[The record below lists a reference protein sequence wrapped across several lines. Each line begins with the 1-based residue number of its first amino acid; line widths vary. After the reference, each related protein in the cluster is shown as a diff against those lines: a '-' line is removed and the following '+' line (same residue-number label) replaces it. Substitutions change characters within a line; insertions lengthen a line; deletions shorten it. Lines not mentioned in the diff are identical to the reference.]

1 MMKTPNHL
9 RPSEES
15 HKKAQKGTQREAKWA
30 GGTASWAAGLLPRR
44 VTSGSLRAAALS
56 LAAVIFPA
64 LSVAAGEVVT
74 LDAQSQTRAGIVV
87 RPVLERSF
95 GEQTRVIGQ
104 VVRAPG
110 STLTVKSV
118 LAGQVETINV
128 APGDKIRSGMV
139 LTELHSH
146 EMLGMQGD
154 FLMAGDRA
162 RLAQSRLDAGRE
174 LYDLDG
180 ISRIELE
187 TREQKAFAAQLE
199 LDRARAELVNHGVA
213 NDAIGQLEQTRATS
227 HKMPVIAPLDG
238 VVLEM
243 MVQEHQW
250 IQAYEPLM
258 VLGDPQRVELVL
270 QIPPD
275 QVSAVVEGSLVEFIP
290 VGRPHLTGRATVVS
304 RVPQVD
310 KETRTIKVRARILDV
325 GGVSFFPGVFIEG
338 TVTTGEAHAA
348 PSVPESA
355 VIRLGAG
362 DVVFVRTGAAT
373 FEARPVELGLF
384 NGSRYEVLS
393 GVGLNEEVV
402 VQGVF
407 FLKSVAVAGEAE

>member
-1 MMKTPNHL
+1 MMKT
-9 RPSEES
+9 
-15 HKKAQKGTQREAKWA
+15 
-30 GGTASWAAGLLPRR
+30 
-44 VTSGSLRAAALS
+44 LS
-56 LAAVIFPA
+56 LLMVIFAPLTA
-64 LSVAAGEVVT
+64 VGGEDAT

-128 APGDKIRSGMV
+128 APGDPVRSGMV

-154 FLMAGDRA
+154 FLIAGDRA

-187 TREQKAFAAQLE
+187 TRQQEAFVAQLE
-199 LDRARAELVNHGVA
+199 LDRALAELVNHGVGEEA
-213 NDAIGQLEQTRATS
+213 VAHLEQTRTTS
-227 HKMPVIAPLDG
+227 HRMPVAAPLDG

-250 IQAYEPLM
+250 VQAYEPLM
-258 VLGDPQRVELVL
+258 VLGDPKRVELML

-275 QVSAVVEGSLVEFIP
+275 QAAEVAAGSLVEFVP

-310 KETRTIKVRARILDV
+310 QETRTVKVRARILDV

-338 TVTTGEAHAA
+338 TVTTGEAHTA

-362 DVVFVRTGAAT
+362 DVVFVRTGPAT
-373 FEARPVELGLF
+373 FEARRVDLGLF
-384 NGSRYEVLS
+384 NGSRYEVRS

>member
-1 MMKTPNHL
+1 MMKT
-9 RPSEES
+9 
-15 HKKAQKGTQREAKWA
+15 
-30 GGTASWAAGLLPRR
+30 
-44 VTSGSLRAAALS
+44 LS
-56 LAAVIFPA
+56 LLMVIFAAVP
-64 LSVAAGEVVT
+64 VAAGEVVT

-154 FLMAGDRA
+154 FLIAGDRA
-162 RLAQSRLDAGRE
+162 RLAQSRLHAGRE

-187 TREQKAFAAQLE
+187 TRQQESFVAQLE
-199 LDRARAELVNHGVA
+199 LDRALAELVNHGVGD
-213 NDAIGQLEQTRATS
+213 DAVSQLEQTRVTS
-227 HKMPVIAPLDG
+227 HRMPVTAPLDG

-243 MVQEHQW
+243 MVQQHQW
-250 IQAYEPLM
+250 VQAYEPLM
-258 VLGDPQRVELVL
+258 VLGDPKKVELML

-275 QVSAVVEGSLVEFIP
+275 QAAEVAAGSLVEFVP

-310 KETRTIKVRARILDV
+310 KETRTVKVRARILDV
-325 GGVSFFPGVFIEG
+325 GGVAFFPGVFIEG
-338 TVTTGEAHAA
+338 TVTTGEAHSA

-362 DVVFVRTGAAT
+362 DVVFVRTGPAT

-384 NGSRYEVLS
+384 NGSRYEVRS
-393 GVGLNEEVV
+393 GVSLDEEVV

-407 FLKSVAVAGEAE
+407 FLKSVAVAGEGE

>member
-1 MMKTPNHL
+1 MMNTL
-9 RPSEES
+9 SPSQQS
-15 HKKAQKGTQREAKWA
+15 HISYKKVQRVAKREAQRRA
-30 GGTASWAAGLLPRR
+30 GTAFWS
-44 VTSGSLRAAALS
+44 VTTRSLQRAS
-56 LAAVIFPA
+56 LCMSMVFIVASAV
-64 LSVAAGEVVT
+64 SAGEVVT

-104 VVRAPG
+104 VVRSPG

-118 LAGQVETINV
+118 LAGQVEAINV
-128 APGDKIRSGMV
+128 APGDTVRTGMV

-154 FLMAGDRA
+154 FLMAGDKA
-162 RLAQSRLDAGRE
+162 RLAQSRLNAGRE

-187 TREQKAFAAQLE
+187 TREQEAFVVQLE
-199 LDRARAELVNHGVA
+199 LDQARAELINHGVGH
-213 NDAIGQLEQTRATS
+213 DAVRELEQTRVTS
-227 HKMPVIAPLDG
+227 HSMPVAAPLDG

-250 IQAYEPLM
+250 VQAYEPLM
-258 VLGDPQRVELVL
+258 VLGDPQRVELEL

-275 QVSAVVEGSLVEFIP
+275 EAAKVAAGSLVEFVP
-290 VGRPHLTGRATVVS
+290 VGRPHLTGRATVIS

-310 KETRTIKVRARILDV
+310 KETRTVKVRAKILDV
-325 GGVSFFPGVFIEG
+325 GGETFFPGVFVEG
-338 TVTTGEAHAA
+338 TVTIGEAQTAA
-348 PSVPESA
+348 SVPESA
-355 VIRLGAG
+355 VIRFGAG
-362 DVVFVRTGAAT
+362 DVVFVRTGPST
-373 FEARPVELGLF
+373 FEARPVDLGLF
-384 NGSRYEVLS
+384 NGSRYQVLS
-393 GVGLNEEVV
+393 GVVLPEEVV

-407 FLKSVAVAGEAE
+407 FLKSVAISGEAE

>member
-1 MMKTPNHL
+1 MMKT
-9 RPSEES
+9 
-15 HKKAQKGTQREAKWA
+15 
-30 GGTASWAAGLLPRR
+30 LL
-44 VTSGSLRAAALS
+44 T
-56 LAAVIFPA
+56 VIVIVATLP
-64 LSVAAGEVVT
+64 VAAGEIVT

-110 STLTVKSV
+110 STLTVKAV
-118 LAGQVETINV
+118 LDGQVEEIHV
-128 APGDKIRSGMV
+128 APGDGVRSGMV

-146 EMLGMQGD
+146 EMMGMQGD
-154 FLMAGDRA
+154 FLMAGDKA

-174 LYDLDG
+174 LYELDG

-187 TREQKAFAAQLE
+187 TRVQEAFSAQLE
-199 LDRARAELVNHGVA
+199 LERARAELINHGIGD
-213 NDAIGQLEQTRATS
+213 DAVKHLEQTRVPS
-227 HKMPVIAPLDG
+227 HHMPVVAPLDG
-238 VVLEM
+238 VVLET
-243 MVQEHQW
+243 MVQKHQW

-275 QVSAVVEGSLVEFIP
+275 EAAKVAAGSLVEFVP
-290 VGRPHLTGRATVVS
+290 VGRPDLMGRATVVS

-310 KETRTIKVRARILDV
+310 PETRTVKVRARIVDV
-325 GGVSFFPGVFIEG
+325 GGESVFPGVFVEG
-338 TVTTGEAHAA
+338 TVTTGKAHTA

-362 DVVFVRTGAAT
+362 DVVFVRTGPST

-384 NGSRYEVLS
+384 NGTRYQVRS
-393 GVGLNEEVV
+393 GVALDEEVV

-407 FLKSVAVAGEAE
+407 YLKSVAISGEAE

>member
-1 MMKTPNHL
+1 MMKKL
-9 RPSEES
+9 
-15 HKKAQKGTQREAKWA
+15 WI
-30 GGTASWAAGLLPRR
+30 
-44 VTSGSLRAAALS
+44 SLVIF
-56 LAAVIFPA
+56 AAVP
-64 LSVAAGEVVT
+64 VEAGEVVT

-95 GEQTRVIGQ
+95 GEQTRVVGQ

-118 LAGQVETINV
+118 LAGQVEAINV

-154 FLMAGDRA
+154 FLKAGDRA
-162 RLAQSRLDAGRE
+162 RLARSRLHAGRE

-187 TREQKAFAAQLE
+187 TREQEAFAALLE
-199 LDRARAELVNHGVA
+199 LDQARAELINHGVGD
-213 NDAIGQLEQTRATS
+213 DAVKHLEQTRVTS
-227 HKMPVIAPLDG
+227 HRMPVAAPLDG

-250 IQAYEPLM
+250 VQAYEPLM
-258 VLGDPQRVELVL
+258 VLGDPQRVELML

-275 QVSAVVEGSLVEFIP
+275 EASAVAAGSLVEFVP
-290 VGRPHLTGRATVVS
+290 VGRPQLTGRATVIS

-310 KETRTIKVRARILDV
+310 KETRTVKVRARILDA
-325 GGVSFFPGVFIEG
+325 GGVAFFPGVFIEG
-338 TVTTGEAHAA
+338 TVTTGEVHPA

-362 DVVFVRTGAAT
+362 DVVFVRTGPAT
-373 FEARPVELGLF
+373 FEARPVDLGLF
-384 NGSRYEVLS
+384 NGSRHEVRS
-393 GVGLNEEVV
+393 GVSLNEEVV

-407 FLKSVAVAGEAE
+407 FLKSVAVTGEAE